1 MAAYRK
7 TCPRTVLVGASQ
19 GTFWVKFPF
28 CHSILEPQEM
38 TIVVTGANS
47 PHPSNFG
54 LSMEAREGGWGQERV
69 RVMVC
74 KGEQLQGKPVD
85 TVTHAQ
91 NPSER
96 TIILHI
102 DTDGPK

>member
-7 TCPRTVLVGASQ
+7 TGPRTVSVGASQ
-19 GTFWVKFPF
+19 GTFWDKFTF
-28 CHSILEPQEM
+28 WHSILEPQEI

-47 PHPSNFG
+47 HRPSNFG

-74 KGEQLQGKPVD
+74 KEVQLQG
-85 TVTHAQ
+85 TTCRHSYA
-91 NPSER
+91 R
-96 TIILHI
+96 
-102 DTDGPK
+102 PKSVKAD

>member
-7 TCPRTVLVGASQ
+7 TGPRTVLVGASQ
-19 GTFWVKFPF
+19 VTFCGKFPF
-28 CHSILEPQEM
+28 CHSILEPQEI

-47 PHPSNFG
+47 HHPSNFG
-54 LSMEAREGGWGQERV
+54 LSMEVREGGWGQGRV

-74 KGEQLQGKPVD
+74 KGGQLQGTHVD

-102 DTDGPK
+102 DADGPK